1 MLLKQH
7 STWGNT
13 VMCWTVKTLKQ
24 EALNPISN
32 NQSPILPNLLLGQLK
47 GREVKDVNTS
57 NIEMY

>member
-1 MLLKQH
+1 
-7 STWGNT
+7 
-13 VMCWTVKTLKQ
+13 MCWTVKTLKQ

-32 NQSPILPNLLLGQLK
+32 NQSPILPILLLGQLK

>member
-1 MLLKQH
+1 
-7 STWGNT
+7 
-13 VMCWTVKTLKQ
+13 MCWTVKTLKQ